1 MVIFGTFHQMDNL
14 LELLLGFQGLAIET
28 LG

>member
-14 LELLLGFQGLAIET
+14 LELFLGFQGLAIET